1 MYPDKNQ
8 RQLSLF
14 KLTKIYNKLGI
25 TKESVISDSFIIK
38 LSIRD
43 DDLGYTKEWN
53 QKTYN
58 EKQKI
63 LEPPDEKQRSEIA
76 HHILDVIGL
85 IPGPGD
91 VADLLNVFL
100 YVNEGKYSLAALSLM
115 CMIPAIGTAVGI
127 AIKTGKRLP
136 AKIIFEHEDEIQ
148 KIVLATKQYV
158 PNNDKIAEA
167 VNEII
172 SQIKMGADSIDLS
185 TGKAVK
191 SNINQNVAN
200 KAVNTSVGAWY
211 DNPKWKEWFST
222 IISSCITKILN
233 EVTEKETKTRLIR
246 NLITRPYFNSK
257 ALINMGATKEQ
268 IEKLIKELQ
277 SENTEVVKFISSQ
290 FNTVLGDLRKNIRYR
305 IITNESDALK
315 YAPQGTLGQAD
326 IYNNEV
332 LIFLPRLYNFAHDP
346 KVLVGELMTIIRHE
360 TWHII
365 DFRFAEIF
373 IKNNPTKHYQ
383 EFMPISNHSNIYTS
397 ISRNLNLNNLNY
409 YDEKLSSYLANPT
422 ELFVR
427 VKEMREFLGKKYLT
441 ALDLDNFRKMNDSLV
456 SHDIKLL
463 HVALQGVSNNSLKI
477 IADNMNKVI

>member
-1 MYPDKNQ
+1 
-8 RQLSLF
+8 
-14 KLTKIYNKLGI
+14 
-25 TKESVISDSFIIK
+25 
-38 LSIRD
+38 
-43 DDLGYTKEWN
+43 
-53 QKTYN
+53 
-58 EKQKI
+58 
-63 LEPPDEKQRSEIA
+63 
-76 HHILDVIGL
+76 
-85 IPGPGD
+85 
-91 VADLLNVFL
+91 
-100 YVNEGKYSLAALSLM
+100 
-115 CMIPAIGTAVGI
+115 
-127 AIKTGKRLP
+127 
-136 AKIIFEHEDEIQ
+136 
-148 KIVLATKQYV
+148 
-158 PNNDKIAEA
+158 
-167 VNEII
+167 
-172 SQIKMGADSIDLS
+172 
-185 TGKAVK
+185 
-191 SNINQNVAN
+191 
-200 KAVNTSVGAWY
+200 
-211 DNPKWKEWFST
+211 
-222 IISSCITKILN
+222 
-233 EVTEKETKTRLIR
+233 
-246 NLITRPYFNSK
+246 
-257 ALINMGATKEQ
+257 MGATKEQ
-268 IEKLIKELQ
+268 VEKLIKELQ
-277 SENTEVVKFISSQ
+277 SENIEVVKFISSQ

-315 YAPQGTLGQAD
+315 YAPEGTLGQAD

-397 ISRNLNLNNLNY
+397 ISRNLNLNNLDY

-477 IADNMNKVI
+477 IADSMNKVI